1 MRNRLARLTGVT
13 IAANVALAVLVFGC
27 VFAAT
32 AGPREAM
39 SARTQALRQTLAAT
53 PPLAQTIVVSSTWS
67 GITSSLAA
75 ANFGA
80 GGGVGGNSN
89 ITADQVDEITAQL
102 RGDFNHG
109 VVHLAPLGAD
119 WAAMTSGAHGVLSS
133 LPAAGGA
140 PVHLEISYRQPF
152 TKYTRLVA
160 GSYPT
165 AAAAPSRLPV
175 LVSVQTA
182 RQFGLHPGSKMRV
195 TGPQLALSGR
205 LTAITLDVTGI
216 VAPRD
221 PSSAFWTADPAVLKP
236 DLEEPNPAAS
246 PFWVGEVF
254 AGPDEIDAI
263 QRYFGPEGLNLQWEY
278 PLAVGSL
285 DGQQAAP
292 LYQALNRLGG
302 QSPALTGDVAPASGV
317 LQVTTGLLQPL
328 AAFLATAQAVD
339 TLLWLLYVSL
349 AVASLVVLLLAAR
362 MVAMRRSAE
371 LAMCRARGASERQL
385 AAAVVRGAAV
395 ACAPAA
401 ALAVLL
407 AVVLVP
413 GAGPT
418 IAAGPAGGWLPPA
431 VTLLVAVCAPA
442 AIAAWQH
449 RLPRRRGGR
458 RGDRRG
464 RRIRTRLVAEATAV
478 AAAVAGIIVFRQQG
492 TQPGSGVNL
501 YTSAAPVLI
510 AIPAVIVV
518 LRVYPVVLRGLL
530 RGSARG
536 SGATAFLGLARAAR
550 TALTPALPAFA
561 LVLALSV
568 AAFAGMVRD
577 AVTKGEVAASW
588 QATGADATIAAAG
601 QFITIETISPAA
613 LRAAETVPGV
623 THAAAVFRAGWTPPG
638 GQPLT
643 GLAVD
648 PASYAALVAA
658 TQTFPPAPARLLAT
672 GAAGTGA
679 AAGAAGSPQPVLAS
693 PQAAAELGRGVTTLD
708 TDAGARPVRVR
719 VAGVL
724 SGTPALPAG
733 GAFVIMPL
741 AAIRLESGPVPVNE
755 LLLTGTGIDSA
766 RLSAVVREMIPGGV
780 TTFRSDV
787 LKGLT
792 GAPLQHGTFVL
803 FELAIVAAAA
813 LGLAVMLL
821 EMALGAAERE
831 TTLARLAA
839 MGLGEGQRARVVT
852 LEVAPAVIGAA
863 VAAAACAVVLP
874 RVVAPAIDLS
884 VFTGSAGA
892 VPLAPDAPSLVL
904 PLIGLAVVA
913 VAALGVEI
921 RTSRLRGVSRS
932 LRAGE

>member
-53 PPLAQTIVVSSTWS
+53 SPQAQTIVVSSTWS
-67 GITSSLAA
+67 GITNALSAA
-75 ANFGA
+75 SFGA
-80 GGGVGGNSN
+80 GGNSD

-119 WAAMTSGAHGVLSS
+119 WAAMTYGAHGVLSS

-371 LAMCRARGASERQL
+371 LSMCRARGASERQL

-395 ACAPAA
+395 ACVPAA

-407 AVVLVP
+407 AVMLVP

-418 IAAGPAGGWLPPA
+418 IAVGPAGGWLPPA

-561 LVLALSV
+561 LVLVLSV

-577 AVTKGEVAASW
+577 AVTRGEVAASW
-588 QATGADATIAAAG
+588 QATGADATIGAAG
-601 QFITIETISPAA
+601 QFITIATISPAA

-658 TQTFPPAPARLLAT
+658 TQTFPEAPARLLA
-672 GAAGTGA
+672 AA
-679 AAGAAGSPQPVLAS
+679 AAGNAQPVLAS

-741 AAIRLESGPVPVNE
+741 AAIHPESGPVPVNE
-755 LLLTGTGIDSA
+755 LLLTGAGIDSA

-780 TTFRSDV
+780 TTFRSDI
-787 LKGLT
+787 LKDLT
-792 GAPLQHGTFVL
+792 AAPLQHGAFVL
-803 FELAIVAAAA
+803 FALAVVAAAA

-821 EMALGAAERE
+821 ELSLGSAERE
-831 TTLARLAA
+831 ATLARLAT
-839 MGLGEGQRARVVT
+839 MGLGEGQRTRVVV
-852 LEVAPAVIGAA
+852 LEVLPAVVAAA
-863 VAAAACAVVLP
+863 VAAWACALVLP
-874 RVVAPAIDLS
+874 RVIAPAVDLS
-884 VFTGSAGA
+884 VFTGSAAA
-892 VPLAPDAPSLVL
+892 VALAPDVASIAL
-904 PLIGLAVVA
+904 PLAGLVVVA
-913 VAALGVEI
+913 VAGLAVEI
-921 RTSRLRGVSRS
+921 RANRRRRVAAS
-932 LRAGE
+932 LRAGG